1 MGIRLNKE
9 RPNISIKIMKTGG
22 VLFNSA
28 SKLTKIDE
36 KMVKQI
42 FQEYKIHNAHCNFR
56 GDYDV
61 DDLIDCI
68 EGNRKYVKCLY
79 VYNKI
84 DTISLEEVSEIAKNE
99 NNAVVSAMDKLGFD
113 ILREKIWDMLGLVRA
128 YTKRKGARPDF
139 NDPLI
144 LTQGRHGTT
153 IKGAIL

>member
-1 MGIRLNKE
+1 M
-9 RPNISIKIMKTGG
+9 
-22 VLFNSA
+22 
-28 SKLTKIDE
+28 
-36 KMVKQI
+36 
-42 FQEYKIHNAHCNFR
+42 
-56 GDYDV
+56 

-68 EGNRKYVKCLY
+68 EGNRKFVKCLY

-84 DTISLEEVSEIAKNE
+84 DTISLEEVSEIAKDS

-139 NDPLI
+139 VEPLI

-153 IKGAIL
+153 VKGAILQIHKVSFGFYF